1 MDGLFSAMVNIS
13 HIYQTGEF
21 YAFYANDRGAYI
33 KQIGN
38 RNKKKKLETSST
50 TGR

>member
-1 MDGLFSAMVNIS
+1 MVNIS
-13 HIYQTGEF
+13 HIYQAGEF

-38 RNKKKKLETSST
+38 RNKKKKKLETSST